1 MTLHAPDRRT
11 TELAGA
17 FVDLRTALGRVLV
30 GQDDAATGL
39 TLALLAEQ
47 HAYLEGPPGCGKS
60 ELAAALASLSGAR
73 THTLVFHRDI
83 RETDLLGD
91 VLLSRHRHRGH
102 ERLRRELIP
111 GPLLQAE
118 VALLEDLPRSP
129 GEALGPLLRI
139 LAERQALGQALPL
152 ESAVATGPLEQVEA
166 PIDPLEPGQ
175 LDRFAVQLRLAGL
188 LTGRLFDEAAVL
200 LERSSARRRER
211 EVAAPAATGEP
222 ALSRVVATH
231 TASSA
236 GAAQA
241 LSANGAAPLPAVMNT
256 PVRKAAQAAAAAL
269 QVEPRT
275 LDAYHRLLD
284 RLRQRSA
291 DESAS
296 GDRLMSDRS
305 FSSAA
310 LRLVR
315 AHAFLR
321 GAPAAAPRDLGAIRY
336 MVAHR
341 LPDEV
346 QEDFDH
352 ILEELLG
359 DPPNVTMA
367 ETGAQMP
374 GAQSQGDDSDGAAAA
389 SPASDSWID
398 DQADLPAPPTLFGK
412 PPPPAQVDPL
422 LRALVG
428 RIERGRIDPDTDPGG
443 QPRGYRPLRDL
454 DELIDA
460 DVIEALLFAEGRLPG
475 VPRTF
480 ERKRRSA
487 GGAVAVLRDISAS
500 MAGRLTVWSS
510 QVVLGILRVAARRRM
525 RVGYVEF
532 HHRALPHHVG
542 GRLLHRSYSR
552 LAEQAGQA
560 KAVGQTNYEAPLRT
574 ALGGPAGRLRPQPP
588 HRAAH
593 RRPADHRRHDSPPR
607 AATRAPPRR
616 RAPHRLPG
624 QRRLPA
630 GARRHL
636 ARDRRAA
643 LPRPP
648 AGRRRTA
655 AGGAV
660 IDAANP
666 SQAPLVDRAP
676 HPAVALPR
684 RKLPVRIESRVP

>member
-1 MTLHAPDRRT
+1 MTPPVPDRRT
-11 TELAGA
+11 ADLAA
-17 FVDLRTALGRVLV
+17 SFVELRTALGRVLV
-30 GQDDAATGL
+30 GQDAAATGL

-60 ELAAALASLSGAR
+60 ELAAALAALSGAR
-73 THTLVFHRDI
+73 IHTLAFHRDI

-91 VLLSRHRHRGH
+91 VLLSRRRHRGC

-111 GPLLQAE
+111 GALLQAE
-118 VALLEDLPRSP
+118 VALLEDLPRAP

-139 LAERQALGQALPL
+139 LAERHALGQPLPL

-175 LDRFAVQLRLAGL
+175 LDRFAVQLRLTGL
-188 LTGRLFDEAAVL
+188 LTGGLFDEAAVL
-200 LERSSARRRER
+200 LERGTARGPSRAVVSSAAVGALPRAGER
-211 EVAAPAATGEP
+211 PAARS
-222 ALSRVVATH
+222 ALMGTATRQ
-231 TASSA
+231 
-236 GAAQA
+236 AAQ
-241 LSANGAAPLPAVMNT
+241 
-256 PVRKAAQAAAAAL
+256 RAAAAL
-269 QVEPRT
+269 HVEPRT
-275 LDAYHRLLD
+275 IDAYHRLLQ
-284 RLRQRSA
+284 RLRQRTA
-291 DESAS
+291 DESTS

-336 MVAHR
+336 MVARR

-346 QEDFDH
+346 REDFDD

-359 DPPNVTMA
+359 DPPRVTMT
-367 ETGAQMP
+367 ETGAQAP
-374 GAQSQGDDSDGAAAA
+374 GAQSQGDDSESAAAS

-412 PPPPAQVDPL
+412 PPQPAEVSPL

-428 RIERGRIDPDTDPGG
+428 RIERGRVDPDTDPGG

-460 DVIEALLFAEGRLPG
+460 DPIEALLFTEGRLPG
-475 VPRTF
+475 APRTF

-574 ALGGPAGRLRPQPP
+574 ALEGLSGGSGRNRHVVLLTDGLPIIGDTTV
-588 HRAAH
+588 
-593 RRPADHRRHDSPPR
+593 RRE
-607 AATRAPPRR
+607 
-616 RAPHRLPG
+616 
-624 QRRLPA
+624 RRL
-630 GARRHL
+630 ARRL
-636 ARDRRAA
+636 GVA
-643 LPRPP
+643 LHTVFLGNGDCPPVLDDISLETAGLRFRGRP
-648 AGRRRTA
+648 T
-655 AGGAV
+655 AGGG
-660 IDAANP
+660 
-666 SQAPLVDRAP
+666 LR
-676 HPAVALPR
+676 LEER
-684 RKLPVRIESRVP
+684 

>member
-1 MTLHAPDRRT
+1 MTQPAPDRRT
-11 TELAGA
+11 ADLAGA
-17 FVDLRTALGRVLV
+17 FVDLRTALGRVLI

-60 ELAAALASLSGAR
+60 ELAAALAALSGAR

-83 RETDLLGD
+83 RESDLLGD

-139 LAERQALGQALPL
+139 LAERHALGQPLPL
-152 ESAVATGPLEQVEA
+152 EAALATGPLEQVEA

-175 LDRFAVQLRLAGL
+175 LDRFAVQLRLSGL
-188 LTGRLFDEAAVL
+188 LTGGLFDEAAVL
-200 LERSSARRRER
+200 LEREAARESSRSGVRPA
-211 EVAAPAATGEP
+211 AGPAHAPAAASAAPRSAVMST
-222 ALSRVVATH
+222 ATRN
-231 TASSA
+231 
-236 GAAQA
+236 AAQ
-241 LSANGAAPLPAVMNT
+241 
-256 PVRKAAQAAAAAL
+256 RAAAAL

-275 LDAYHRLLD
+275 IDAYHRLLD

-321 GAPAAAPRDLGAIRY
+321 GAPAAAPRDLHAIRY

-359 DPPNVTMA
+359 DPPNVTMT

-398 DQADLPAPPTLFGK
+398 DQADLPAPPTLLGK

-454 DELIDA
+454 DEVIDA
-460 DVIEALLFAEGRLPG
+460 DVIEALLFTEGRLPG
-475 VPRTF
+475 APRTF

-532 HHRALPHHVG
+532 HHRALPHEVG

-574 ALGGPAGRLRPQPP
+574 ALEGLRGGSGRNRHIVLLTDGLPIIGDTTV
-588 HRAAH
+588 
-593 RRPADHRRHDSPPR
+593 RRERQLA
-607 AATRAPPRR
+607 
-616 RAPHRLPG
+616 
-624 QRRLPA
+624 RRL
-630 GARRHL
+630 GV
-636 ARDRRAA
+636 A
-643 LPRPP
+643 LHTVFLGNGDCPPVLDDISLETSGLRFYGRP
-648 AGRRRTA
+648 T
-655 AGGAV
+655 AGGG
-660 IDAANP
+660 
-666 SQAPLVDRAP
+666 LR
-676 HPAVALPR
+676 LEER
-684 RKLPVRIESRVP
+684 

>member
-1 MTLHAPDRRT
+1 MTQPAPDRRT
-11 TELAGA
+11 TELAAA
-17 FVDLRTALGRVLV
+17 FVDLRTALGRVLI

-60 ELAAALASLSGAR
+60 ELAAALAALSGAR

-83 RETDLLGD
+83 RESDLLGD

-111 GPLLQAE
+111 GPLLHAE

-139 LAERQALGQALPL
+139 LAERHALGQPLPL
-152 ESAVATGPLEQVEA
+152 ESALATGPLEQVEA

-175 LDRFAVQLRLAGL
+175 LDRFAVQLRMTGL
-188 LTGRLFDEAAVL
+188 LTGELFDEAAVL
-200 LERSSARRRER
+200 LEREAAREPSQAASRPVAGSAH
-211 EVAAPAATGEP
+211 APAA
-222 ALSRVVATH
+222 
-231 TASSA
+231 AS
-236 GAAQA
+236 
-241 LSANGAAPLPAVMNT
+241 AAPRSAVMNT
-256 PVRKAAQAAAAAL
+256 TTRNAAQRAAASL
-269 QVEPRT
+269 RVEART
-275 LDAYHRLLD
+275 IDAYHRLLD

-321 GAPAAAPRDLGAIRY
+321 GAPAAAPRDLHAIRY

-359 DPPNVTMA
+359 DPPNVTMT

-454 DELIDA
+454 DEVIDA
-460 DVIEALLFAEGRLPG
+460 DVIEALLFTEGRLPG
-475 VPRTF
+475 APRTF

-532 HHRALPHHVG
+532 HHRALPHEVG

-574 ALGGPAGRLRPQPP
+574 ALEGLRGGSGRNRHIVLLTDGLPIIGDTTV
-588 HRAAH
+588 
-593 RRPADHRRHDSPPR
+593 RRERQLA
-607 AATRAPPRR
+607 
-616 RAPHRLPG
+616 
-624 QRRLPA
+624 RRL
-630 GARRHL
+630 GV
-636 ARDRRAA
+636 A
-643 LPRPP
+643 LHTVFLGNGDCPPVLDDISLETSGLRFYGRP
-648 AGRRRTA
+648 T
-655 AGGAV
+655 AGGG
-660 IDAANP
+660 
-666 SQAPLVDRAP
+666 LR
-676 HPAVALPR
+676 LEER
-684 RKLPVRIESRVP
+684 

>member
-1 MTLHAPDRRT
+1 MTLPAPDRRAA
-11 TELAGA
+11 ELTAA
-17 FVDLRTALGRVLV
+17 FAELRTVLGRVLV

-60 ELAAALASLSGAR
+60 ELAAALAALSGAR

-91 VLLSRHRHRGH
+91 VLLSRHRYRGH

-139 LAERQALGQALPL
+139 LAERHALGQVLPL

-175 LDRFAVQLRLAGL
+175 LDRFAVQLRVTGL
-188 LTGRLFDEAAVL
+188 LVGGLFDEAAVL
-200 LERSSARRRER
+200 LDRTSRRPRT
-211 EVAAPAATGEP
+211 V
-222 ALSRVVATH
+222 
-231 TASSA
+231 
-236 GAAQA
+236 
-241 LSANGAAPLPAVMNT
+241 PLPPSSMTTAT
-256 PVRKAAQAAAAAL
+256 RKAAQRAAAAL
-269 QVEPRT
+269 QIESRT
-275 LDAYHRLLD
+275 IDAYHRLLE

-291 DESAS
+291 DKAAS

-341 LPDEV
+341 LPEEV

-359 DPPNVTMA
+359 DPPKVAMA

-374 GAQSQGDDSDGAAAA
+374 GAQSQGDDDADSAAAA
-389 SPASDSWID
+389 TPASDSWID
-398 DQADLPAPPTLFGK
+398 DQADLPAPPTLFG
-412 PPPPAQVDPL
+412 PPPAPAQVDPL

-460 DVIEALLFAEGRLPG
+460 DAIEALLFTEGRLPG
-475 VPRTF
+475 APRTF

-552 LAEQAGQA
+552 LADQAGQA

-574 ALGGPAGRLRPQPP
+574 ALEGLRGGSGRNRHIVLLTDGLPIIGDTTVKRERQL
-588 HRAAH
+588 AH
-593 RRPADHRRHDSPPR
+593 RLGVALHTVFLGNGDCPPVLDDISAETAGLRFRGRP
-607 AATRAPPRR
+607 
-616 RAPHRLPG
+616 LPG
-624 QRRLPA
+624 GGLRLEE
-630 GARRHL
+630 R
-636 ARDRRAA
+636 
-643 LPRPP
+643 
-648 AGRRRTA
+648 
-655 AGGAV
+655 
-660 IDAANP
+660 
-666 SQAPLVDRAP
+666 
-676 HPAVALPR
+676 
-684 RKLPVRIESRVP
+684 

>member
-1 MTLHAPDRRT
+1 MTRPAPDRRIAD
-11 TELAGA
+11 LAGA
-17 FVDLRTALGRVLV
+17 FVELRTALGRVLV
-30 GQDDAATGL
+30 GQDESATGL

-60 ELAAALASLSGAR
+60 ELAAALAALSGAR

-118 VALLEDLPRSP
+118 IALLEDLPRSP

-139 LAERQALGQALPL
+139 LAERNALGQPLPL

-175 LDRFAVQLRLAGL
+175 LDRFAVQLRLTGL
-188 LTGRLFDEAAVL
+188 LTGGLFDEAAVL
-200 LERSSARRRER
+200 LEREAARESSRTAVQSTTGSVSAPEEATATPRAAVMSSA
-211 EVAAPAATGEP
+211 T
-222 ALSRVVATH
+222 
-231 TASSA
+231 
-236 GAAQA
+236 
-241 LSANGAAPLPAVMNT
+241 
-256 PVRKAAQAAAAAL
+256 RKAAQRAAAAL

-275 LDAYHRLLD
+275 IDAYHRLLD
-284 RLRQRSA
+284 RLRLRSA

-359 DPPNVTMA
+359 DPPNVTMT

-460 DVIEALLFAEGRLPG
+460 DLIEALLFAEGRLPG
-475 VPRTF
+475 APRTF
-480 ERKRRSA
+480 ERKRKSA

-532 HHRALPHHVG
+532 HHRALPHQVG

-574 ALGGPAGRLRPQPP
+574 ALEGLRGGSGRNRHIVLLTDGLPIIGDTTV
-588 HRAAH
+588 
-593 RRPADHRRHDSPPR
+593 RRERQLA
-607 AATRAPPRR
+607 
-616 RAPHRLPG
+616 
-624 QRRLPA
+624 RRL
-630 GARRHL
+630 G
-636 ARDRRAA
+636 
-643 LPRPP
+643 
-648 AGRRRTA
+648 
-655 AGGAV
+655 
-660 IDAANP
+660 
-666 SQAPLVDRAP
+666 
-676 HPAVALPR
+676 VALHTVFLGNGDCP
-684 RKLPVRIESRVP
+684 PVLDDISLETGGLRFYGRPLTGGGLRLEER

>member
-1 MTLHAPDRRT
+1 MTPSAPDRRAA
-11 TELAGA
+11 ELAGA

-30 GQDDAATGL
+30 GQDEAATGL

-47 HAYLEGPPGCGKS
+47 HAYIEGPPGCGKS
-60 ELAAALASLSGAR
+60 ELAAALAALSGAR

-139 LAERQALGQALPL
+139 LAERHALGQTLPL

-175 LDRFAVQLRLAGL
+175 LDRFAVQLRMTGL
-188 LTGRLFDEAAVL
+188 LTGELFDEAAVL
-200 LERSSARRRER
+200 LERAAARR
-211 EVAAPAATGEP
+211 PAAATLSP
-222 ALSRVVATH
+222 AM
-231 TASSA
+231 TA
-236 GAAQA
+236 
-241 LSANGAAPLPAVMNT
+241 PT
-256 PVRKAAQAAAAAL
+256 RKAAQRAAATL
-269 QVEPRT
+269 RIEPRT
-275 LDAYHRLLD
+275 IDAYHRLLD

-315 AHAFLR
+315 SHAFLR

-359 DPPNVTMA
+359 DPPNVTMT

-389 SPASDSWID
+389 APASDSWID
-398 DQADLPAPPTLFGK
+398 DQADVPAPPTLFGP

-475 VPRTF
+475 APRTF

-532 HHRALPHHVG
+532 HHRALPHQVG

-552 LAEQAGQA
+552 LADQAGQA

-574 ALGGPAGRLRPQPP
+574 ALEGLRGGSGRNRHVVLLTDGLPIIGDTTV
-588 HRAAH
+588 
-593 RRPADHRRHDSPPR
+593 RRERQLA
-607 AATRAPPRR
+607 
-616 RAPHRLPG
+616 
-624 QRRLPA
+624 RRL
-630 GARRHL
+630 G
-636 ARDRRAA
+636 
-643 LPRPP
+643 
-648 AGRRRTA
+648 
-655 AGGAV
+655 
-660 IDAANP
+660 
-666 SQAPLVDRAP
+666 
-676 HPAVALPR
+676 VALHTVFLGNGDCP
-684 RKLPVRIESRVP
+684 PVLDDISLETAGLRFRGSPAPGGGLRLEER

>member
-1 MTLHAPDRRT
+1 MTLPAPDRHT
-11 TELAGA
+11 TELSAA
-17 FVDLRTALGRVLV
+17 FVELRTALGRVLV

-39 TLALLAEQ
+39 TLALLAQQ

-60 ELAAALASLSGAR
+60 ELAAALATLSGAR

-91 VLLSRHRHRGH
+91 VLLSRRRHRGH

-139 LAERQALGQALPL
+139 LAERHALGQALPL

-175 LDRFAVQLRLAGL
+175 LDRFAVQLRLTGL
-188 LTGRLFDEAAVL
+188 LTGELFDEAAVL
-200 LERSSARRRER
+200 LAREAARVPPRSADPTAADSAG
-211 EVAAPAATGEP
+211 VPSAATAAPRSAAVIGT
-222 ALSRVVATH
+222 ATRN
-231 TASSA
+231 
-236 GAAQA
+236 AAQ
-241 LSANGAAPLPAVMNT
+241 
-256 PVRKAAQAAAAAL
+256 RAAAAL
-269 QVEPRT
+269 RIEPRT

-291 DESAS
+291 DQSAS

-367 ETGAQMP
+367 EAGAQMP
-374 GAQSQGDDSDGAAAA
+374 GAQNQGDDDSDPGAAV
-389 SPASDSWID
+389 SQASDSWID
-398 DQADLPAPPTLFGK
+398 DQADLPAPPALFGQ

-460 DVIEALLFAEGRLPG
+460 DVIEALLFTEGRLPG
-475 VPRTF
+475 APRTF

-532 HHRALPHHVG
+532 HHRALPHEVG

-574 ALGGPAGRLRPQPP
+574 ALEGLRGGSGRNRHVVLLTDGLPIIGDTSV
-588 HRAAH
+588 
-593 RRPADHRRHDSPPR
+593 RRERQLA
-607 AATRAPPRR
+607 
-616 RAPHRLPG
+616 
-624 QRRLPA
+624 RRL
-630 GARRHL
+630 G
-636 ARDRRAA
+636 
-643 LPRPP
+643 
-648 AGRRRTA
+648 
-655 AGGAV
+655 
-660 IDAANP
+660 
-666 SQAPLVDRAP
+666 
-676 HPAVALPR
+676 VALHTVFLGNGDCP
-684 RKLPVRIESRVP
+684 PVLDDISAETGGLRFCGRPLTGGGLRLEER

>member
-1 MTLHAPDRRT
+1 MTPSAPDRRAA
-11 TELAGA
+11 ELAGA

-30 GQDDAATGL
+30 GQDEAATGL

-60 ELAAALASLSGAR
+60 ELAAALAALSGAR

-139 LAERQALGQALPL
+139 LAERHALGQTLPL

-175 LDRFAVQLRLAGL
+175 LDRFAVQLRMTGL
-188 LTGRLFDEAAVL
+188 LTGELFDEAAVL
-200 LERSSARRRER
+200 LERAAARR
-211 EVAAPAATGEP
+211 PAAATLSP
-222 ALSRVVATH
+222 AM
-231 TASSA
+231 TA
-236 GAAQA
+236 
-241 LSANGAAPLPAVMNT
+241 PT
-256 PVRKAAQAAAAAL
+256 RKAAQRAAATL
-269 QVEPRT
+269 RIEPRT
-275 LDAYHRLLD
+275 IDAYHRLLD

-346 QEDFDH
+346 QEDFDN

-359 DPPNVTMA
+359 DPPNVTMT

-389 SPASDSWID
+389 APASDSWID
-398 DQADLPAPPTLFGK
+398 DQADVPAPPTLFGP

-475 VPRTF
+475 APRTF

-532 HHRALPHHVG
+532 HHRALPHQVG

-552 LAEQAGQA
+552 LADQAGQA

-574 ALGGPAGRLRPQPP
+574 ALEGLRGGSGRNRHVVLLTDGLPIIGDTTV
-588 HRAAH
+588 
-593 RRPADHRRHDSPPR
+593 RRERQLA
-607 AATRAPPRR
+607 
-616 RAPHRLPG
+616 
-624 QRRLPA
+624 RRL
-630 GARRHL
+630 G
-636 ARDRRAA
+636 
-643 LPRPP
+643 
-648 AGRRRTA
+648 
-655 AGGAV
+655 
-660 IDAANP
+660 
-666 SQAPLVDRAP
+666 
-676 HPAVALPR
+676 VALHTVFLGNGDCP
-684 RKLPVRIESRVP
+684 PVLDDISLETAGLRFRGSPVPGGGLRLEER

>member
-1 MTLHAPDRRT
+1 MAPSAPDRRN
-11 TELAGA
+11 TELAAA
-17 FVDLRTALGRVLV
+17 FVELRTALGRVLV

-39 TLALLAEQ
+39 TRALLAEQ

-60 ELAAALASLSGAR
+60 ELAAALAALSGAR

-139 LAERQALGQALPL
+139 LAERHALGQTLPL

-188 LTGRLFDEAAVL
+188 LTGGLFDEAAVL
-200 LERSSARRRER
+200 LEREAARQPARSAVPSRTFTTADAPPRRA
-211 EVAAPAATGEP
+211 VM
-222 ALSRVVATH
+222 S
-231 TASSA
+231 TAIRN
-236 GAAQA
+236 AAQR
-241 LSANGAAPLPAVMNT
+241 AAV
-256 PVRKAAQAAAAAL
+256 AL

-275 LDAYHRLLD
+275 LDAYHRLLE
-284 RLRQRSA
+284 RLRQRTA

-389 SPASDSWID
+389 TPASDSWID
-398 DQADLPAPPTLFGK
+398 DQADLPAPPSLFGQ

-460 DVIEALLFAEGRLPG
+460 DLIEALLFAEGRLPG
-475 VPRTF
+475 APRTF
-480 ERKRRSA
+480 ERKRKSA

-532 HHRALPHHVG
+532 HHRALPHQVG

-574 ALGGPAGRLRPQPP
+574 ALEGLRGGSGRNRHVVLLTDGLPIIGDTTV
-588 HRAAH
+588 
-593 RRPADHRRHDSPPR
+593 RRERQLA
-607 AATRAPPRR
+607 
-616 RAPHRLPG
+616 
-624 QRRLPA
+624 RRL
-630 GARRHL
+630 GV
-636 ARDRRAA
+636 A
-643 LPRPP
+643 LHTVFLGNGDCPPVLDDISLETGGLRFCGRPL
-648 AGRRRTA
+648 
-655 AGGAV
+655 AGGG
-660 IDAANP
+660 
-666 SQAPLVDRAP
+666 LR
-676 HPAVALPR
+676 LEER
-684 RKLPVRIESRVP
+684 

>member
-1 MTLHAPDRRT
+1 MAAPAPDRRIAD
-11 TELAGA
+11 LAAA
-17 FVDLRTALGRVLV
+17 FVELRTALGRVLV
-30 GQDDAATGL
+30 GQDEAATGL
-39 TLALLAEQ
+39 TLAVLAEQ

-60 ELAAALASLSGAR
+60 ELAAALAALSGAR

-111 GPLLQAE
+111 GPLLHAE
-118 VALLEDLPRSP
+118 IALLEDLPRSP

-139 LAERQALGQALPL
+139 LAERHALGQPLPL

-175 LDRFAVQLRLAGL
+175 LDRFAVQLRLTGL
-188 LTGRLFDEAAVL
+188 LTGGLFDEAAVL
-200 LERSSARRRER
+200 LEREAARAPSRA
-211 EVAAPAATGEP
+211 AAPRAAPRSAVMST
-222 ALSRVVATH
+222 ATRH
-231 TASSA
+231 
-236 GAAQA
+236 AAQ
-241 LSANGAAPLPAVMNT
+241 
-256 PVRKAAQAAAAAL
+256 RAAAAL
-269 QVEPRT
+269 QVESRT
-275 LDAYHRLLD
+275 IDAYHRLLD
-284 RLRQRSA
+284 RLRRRSA

-341 LPDEV
+341 LPEDV

-359 DPPNVTMA
+359 DPPNVTMT

-374 GAQSQGDDSDGAAAA
+374 GAQSQGDDSDGAAA
-389 SPASDSWID
+389 SSTASDSWID
-398 DQADLPAPPTLFGK
+398 DQADVPAPPTLFGK

-460 DVIEALLFAEGRLPG
+460 DLIEALLFAEGRLPG
-475 VPRTF
+475 APRTF
-480 ERKRRSA
+480 ERKRKSA

-532 HHRALPHHVG
+532 HHRALPHQVG

-574 ALGGPAGRLRPQPP
+574 ALEGLRGGSGRNRHVVLLTDGLPIIGDTTV
-588 HRAAH
+588 
-593 RRPADHRRHDSPPR
+593 RRERQLA
-607 AATRAPPRR
+607 
-616 RAPHRLPG
+616 
-624 QRRLPA
+624 RRL
-630 GARRHL
+630 GV
-636 ARDRRAA
+636 A
-643 LPRPP
+643 LHTVFLGNGDCPPVLDDISLETGGLRFYGRPL
-648 AGRRRTA
+648 
-655 AGGAV
+655 AGGG
-660 IDAANP
+660 
-666 SQAPLVDRAP
+666 LR
-676 HPAVALPR
+676 LEER
-684 RKLPVRIESRVP
+684 

>member
-1 MTLHAPDRRT
+1 MNAPLPFPRIPLLDLDLLRTVVAIAETGSFSTAAEVLHRTPSAISMKVKKIEEILGRRVFCRDSREVSLTPDGAFLLEHARRMLALNRAAVAHFVEPDVRGVVRLGASEAERFLPDLLT
-11 TELAGA
+11 RFSASHPAVTVNVSIENSLEMRRKCLAGEL
-17 FVDLRTALGRVLV
+17 DLAIITTGPGDPEGERLYTEPLV
-30 GQDDAATGL
+30 WAACAGGIAASRDPLPISVWEQDCAWRRAAV
-39 TLALLAEQ
+39 
-47 HAYLEGPPGCGKS
+47 
-60 ELAAALASLSGAR
+60 AALEAQG
-73 THTLVFHRDI
+73 RDW
-83 RETDLLGD
+83 
-91 VLLSRHRHRGH
+91 
-102 ERLRRELIP
+102 RL
-111 GPLLQAE
+111 A
-118 VALLEDLPRSP
+118 
-129 GEALGPLLRI
+129 
-139 LAERQALGQALPL
+139 L
-152 ESAVATGPLEQVEA
+152 ESA
-166 PIDPLEPGQ
+166 
-175 LDRFAVQLRLAGL
+175 
-188 LTGRLFDEAAVL
+188 
-200 LERSSARRRER
+200 SN
-211 EVAAPAATGEP
+211 
-222 ALSRVVATH
+222 
-231 TASSA
+231 
-236 GAAQA
+236 AAQ
-241 LSANGAAPLPAVMNT
+241 
-256 PVRKAAQAAAAAL
+256 RAAAAL
-269 QVEPRT
+269 QVESRT
-275 LDAYHRLLD
+275 IDAYHRLLD
-284 RLRQRSA
+284 RLRHRSA

-359 DPPNVTMA
+359 DPPNVTMT

-398 DQADLPAPPTLFGK
+398 DQADVPAPPTLFGK

-460 DVIEALLFAEGRLPG
+460 DLIEALLFAEGRLPG
-475 VPRTF
+475 APRTF
-480 ERKRRSA
+480 ERKRKSA

-532 HHRALPHHVG
+532 HHRALPHQVG

-574 ALGGPAGRLRPQPP
+574 ALEGLRGGSGRNRHVVLLTDGLPIIGDTTV
-588 HRAAH
+588 
-593 RRPADHRRHDSPPR
+593 RRERQLA
-607 AATRAPPRR
+607 
-616 RAPHRLPG
+616 
-624 QRRLPA
+624 RRL
-630 GARRHL
+630 GV
-636 ARDRRAA
+636 A
-643 LPRPP
+643 LHTVFLGNGDCPPVLDDISLETGGLRFYGRPL
-648 AGRRRTA
+648 
-655 AGGAV
+655 AGGG
-660 IDAANP
+660 
-666 SQAPLVDRAP
+666 LR
-676 HPAVALPR
+676 LEER
-684 RKLPVRIESRVP
+684 

>member
-1 MTLHAPDRRT
+1 MTLPAPDRRT
-11 TELAGA
+11 AELSAA
-17 FVDLRTALGRVLV
+17 FVELRTALGRVLV

-39 TLALLAEQ
+39 TLALLSEQ

-60 ELAAALASLSGAR
+60 ELAAALAAMSGAR

-91 VLLSRHRHRGH
+91 VLLSRHRHGGH

-139 LAERQALGQALPL
+139 LAERRALGQVLPL

-166 PIDPLEPGQ
+166 PTDPLEPGQ
-175 LDRFAVQLRLAGL
+175 LDRFAVQLRVTGL
-188 LTGRLFDEAAVL
+188 LVGGLFDEAAVL
-200 LERSSARRRER
+200 LQRASRRPRQVAR
-211 EVAAPAATGEP
+211 PSP
-222 ALSRVVATH
+222 
-231 TASSA
+231 
-236 GAAQA
+236 
-241 LSANGAAPLPAVMNT
+241 VMNT
-256 PVRKAAQAAAAAL
+256 ATRKAAQRAAATL
-269 QVEPRT
+269 QIEPRT
-275 LDAYHRLLD
+275 LSAYHRLLD

-374 GAQSQGDDSDGAAAA
+374 GAQSQGDDDADAAAAA

-412 PPPPAQVDPL
+412 PPPPAQVDLL

-460 DVIEALLFAEGRLPG
+460 DPIEALLFTEGRLPG
-475 VPRTF
+475 TPRTF

-532 HHRALPHHVG
+532 HHRALPHRVG

-574 ALGGPAGRLRPQPP
+574 ALEGLRGGSGRNRHIVLLTDGLPIIGDTTVRRERQLARRLGVALHTVFLGNGDCPPVLDDISLETGGLRFCG
-588 HRAAH
+588 
-593 RRPADHRRHDSPPR
+593 RP
-607 AATRAPPRR
+607 
-616 RAPHRLPG
+616 LPG
-624 QRRLPA
+624 GGLRLEE
-630 GARRHL
+630 R
-636 ARDRRAA
+636 
-643 LPRPP
+643 
-648 AGRRRTA
+648 
-655 AGGAV
+655 
-660 IDAANP
+660 
-666 SQAPLVDRAP
+666 
-676 HPAVALPR
+676 
-684 RKLPVRIESRVP
+684 

>member
-1 MTLHAPDRRT
+1 MTPSAPDRRAA
-11 TELAGA
+11 ELAGA

-30 GQDDAATGL
+30 GQDEAATGL

-60 ELAAALASLSGAR
+60 ELAAALAALSGAR

-139 LAERQALGQALPL
+139 LAERHALGQTLPL

-175 LDRFAVQLRLAGL
+175 LDRFAVQLRMTGL
-188 LTGRLFDEAAVL
+188 LTGELFDEAAVL
-200 LERSSARRRER
+200 LERAAARR
-211 EVAAPAATGEP
+211 PAAATLSP
-222 ALSRVVATH
+222 AM
-231 TASSA
+231 TA
-236 GAAQA
+236 
-241 LSANGAAPLPAVMNT
+241 PT
-256 PVRKAAQAAAAAL
+256 RKAAQRAAAAL
-269 QVEPRT
+269 RIEPRT
-275 LDAYHRLLD
+275 IDAYHRLLD

-315 AHAFLR
+315 SHAFLR

-359 DPPNVTMA
+359 DPPNVTMT

-389 SPASDSWID
+389 APASDSWID
-398 DQADLPAPPTLFGK
+398 DQADVPAPPTLFGK

-422 LRALVG
+422 LRALIG

-475 VPRTF
+475 APRTF

-532 HHRALPHHVG
+532 HHRALPHQVG

-552 LAEQAGQA
+552 LADQAGQA

-574 ALGGPAGRLRPQPP
+574 ALEGLRGGSGRNRHVVLLTDGLPIIGDTTV
-588 HRAAH
+588 
-593 RRPADHRRHDSPPR
+593 RRERQLA
-607 AATRAPPRR
+607 
-616 RAPHRLPG
+616 
-624 QRRLPA
+624 RRL
-630 GARRHL
+630 G
-636 ARDRRAA
+636 
-643 LPRPP
+643 
-648 AGRRRTA
+648 
-655 AGGAV
+655 
-660 IDAANP
+660 
-666 SQAPLVDRAP
+666 
-676 HPAVALPR
+676 VALHTVFLGNGDCP
-684 RKLPVRIESRVP
+684 PVLDDISLETAGLRFRGSPVPGGGLRLEER

>member
-1 MTLHAPDRRT
+1 MTQPAPDRRT
-11 TELAGA
+11 TELATV
-17 FVDLRTALGRVLV
+17 FVDLRTALARVLI

-60 ELAAALASLSGAR
+60 ELAAALAALSGAR

-83 RETDLLGD
+83 RESDLLGD

-139 LAERQALGQALPL
+139 LAERHALGQPLPL

-175 LDRFAVQLRLAGL
+175 LDRFAVQLRLTGL
-188 LTGRLFDEAAVL
+188 LTGGLFDEAAVL
-200 LERSSARRRER
+200 LEREAARESSRVGVRA
-211 EVAAPAATGEP
+211 AAGSGHAPAA
-222 ALSRVVATH
+222 
-231 TASSA
+231 
-236 GAAQA
+236 
-241 LSANGAAPLPAVMNT
+241 ANAAPRAAVMNT
-256 PVRKAAQAAAAAL
+256 TTRNAAQRAAAAL
-269 QVEPRT
+269 RVEPRT
-275 LDAYHRLLD
+275 IDAYHRLLD

-341 LPDEV
+341 LPEEV

-359 DPPNVTMA
+359 DPPNVTMT

-454 DELIDA
+454 DEVIDA
-460 DVIEALLFAEGRLPG
+460 DVIEALLFTEGRLPG
-475 VPRTF
+475 APRTF

-532 HHRALPHHVG
+532 HHRALPHQVG

-574 ALGGPAGRLRPQPP
+574 ALEGLRGGSGRN
-588 HRAAH
+588 
-593 RRPADHRRHDSPPR
+593 RHIVLLTDG
-607 AATRAPPRR
+607 
-616 RAPHRLPG
+616 LPIIG
-624 QRRLPA
+624 
-630 GARRHL
+630 
-636 ARDRRAA
+636 
-643 LPRPP
+643 
-648 AGRRRTA
+648 
-655 AGGAV
+655 
-660 IDAANP
+660 
-666 SQAPLVDRAP
+666 
-676 HPAVALPR
+676 
-684 RKLPVRIESRVP
+684 

>member
-1 MTLHAPDRRT
+1 MAPSAPDRRN
-11 TELAGA
+11 TELAAA
-17 FVDLRTALGRVLV
+17 FVELRTALGRVLV

-60 ELAAALASLSGAR
+60 ALAAALAALSGAR

-118 VALLEDLPRSP
+118 VALFEDLPRSP

-139 LAERQALGQALPL
+139 LAERHALGQALPL

-175 LDRFAVQLRLAGL
+175 LDRFAVQLRFAGL
-188 LTGRLFDEAAVL
+188 LTGGLFDEAAVL
-200 LERSSARRRER
+200 LERQARRPVR
-211 EVAAPAATGEP
+211 G
-222 ALSRVVATH
+222 ALPSGTFT
-231 TASSA
+231 TAVPPPKPPVMSTSIRN
-236 GAAQA
+236 AAQ
-241 LSANGAAPLPAVMNT
+241 
-256 PVRKAAQAAAAAL
+256 RAAAAL

-284 RLRQRSA
+284 RLRQRTA

-374 GAQSQGDDSDGAAAA
+374 GAQSQGDDDSDGAAAS

-398 DQADLPAPPTLFGK
+398 DQADLPAPPSLFGQ

-460 DVIEALLFAEGRLPG
+460 DLIEALLFAEGRLPG
-475 VPRTF
+475 APRTF
-480 ERKRRSA
+480 ERKRKSA

-532 HHRALPHHVG
+532 HHRALPHQVG

-574 ALGGPAGRLRPQPP
+574 ALEGLRGGSGRNRHIVLLTDGLPIIGDTTV
-588 HRAAH
+588 
-593 RRPADHRRHDSPPR
+593 RRERQLA
-607 AATRAPPRR
+607 
-616 RAPHRLPG
+616 
-624 QRRLPA
+624 RRL
-630 GARRHL
+630 GV
-636 ARDRRAA
+636 A
-643 LPRPP
+643 LHTVFLGNGDCPPVLDDISLETGGLRFCGRPL
-648 AGRRRTA
+648 
-655 AGGAV
+655 AGGG
-660 IDAANP
+660 
-666 SQAPLVDRAP
+666 LR
-676 HPAVALPR
+676 LEER
-684 RKLPVRIESRVP
+684 

>member
-1 MTLHAPDRRT
+1 MTRSAPARRHADLVAAFIGLR
-11 TELAGA
+11 TELG
-17 FVDLRTALGRVLV
+17 RTLV
-30 GQDDAATGL
+30 GQDEAATGL

-60 ELAAALASLSGAR
+60 ELAAALADLSGAR

-91 VLLSRHRHRGH
+91 VLLSRRRHRGH
-102 ERLRRELIP
+102 ELLRRELIP

-129 GEALGPLLRI
+129 GEALGPLLRV
-139 LAERQALGQALPL
+139 LAERRALSRNLPL
-152 ESAVATGPLEQVEA
+152 EAAVATGPLEQVET

-175 LDRFAVQLRLAGL
+175 LDRFAVQLRMTGL
-188 LTGRLFDEAAVL
+188 LTGGLFDEAAHL
-200 LERSSARRRER
+200 IRRSAQRPRQ
-211 EVAAPAATGEP
+211 EP
-222 ALSRVVATH
+222 AREPAMTTATRH
-231 TASSA
+231 
-236 GAAQA
+236 AAQ
-241 LSANGAAPLPAVMNT
+241 
-256 PVRKAAQAAAAAL
+256 RAAASL
-269 QVEPRT
+269 SVEPRT
-275 LDAYHRLLD
+275 LDAYHRLLE
-284 RLRQRSA
+284 RLRQRGA
-291 DESAS
+291 DDSAS

-315 AHAFLR
+315 AHGFLR

-341 LPDEV
+341 LPEEV

-359 DPPNVTMA
+359 DPPNVSMSEA
-367 ETGAQMP
+367 GAQMP
-374 GAQSQGDDSDGAAAA
+374 GGQFEGDDDADGAAAA

-398 DQADLPAPPTLFGK
+398 DQADVPAPPTLFG
-412 PPPPAQVDPL
+412 PPPLPAQVDPL

-454 DELIDA
+454 DELMDA
-460 DVIEALLFAEGRLPG
+460 DLIEALLFAEGRLPG
-475 VPRTF
+475 APRAF

-500 MAGRLTVWSS
+500 MAGRLTAWSS

-552 LAEQAGQA
+552 LADQAGQA

-574 ALGGPAGRLRPQPP
+574 ALDGLRGGSGRNRHIVLLTDGLPIIGDTTV
-588 HRAAH
+588 
-593 RRPADHRRHDSPPR
+593 RRERQLA
-607 AATRAPPRR
+607 
-616 RAPHRLPG
+616 
-624 QRRLPA
+624 RRL
-630 GARRHL
+630 GV
-636 ARDRRAA
+636 A
-643 LPRPP
+643 LHTVFLGNGDCPPVLDDISVETSGLRFCGRP
-648 AGRRRTA
+648 T
-655 AGGAV
+655 AGGG
-660 IDAANP
+660 
-666 SQAPLVDRAP
+666 LR
-676 HPAVALPR
+676 LEER
-684 RKLPVRIESRVP
+684 

>member
-1 MTLHAPDRRT
+1 MTPAAPDRRN
-11 TELAGA
+11 TELAAA
-17 FVDLRTALGRVLV
+17 FVELRTALGRVLV

-60 ELAAALASLSGAR
+60 ELAAALATLSGAR

-111 GPLLQAE
+111 GPLLQAQ

-139 LAERQALGQALPL
+139 LAERHALGQTLPL

-188 LTGRLFDEAAVL
+188 LTGGLFDEAAVL
-200 LERSSARRRER
+200 LERQAARRPARGALPSGTFTTA
-211 EVAAPAATGEP
+211 VAPAK
-222 ALSRVVATH
+222 
-231 TASSA
+231 
-236 GAAQA
+236 
-241 LSANGAAPLPAVMNT
+241 PAVMSTSIRN
-256 PVRKAAQAAAAAL
+256 AAQRAAAAL

-284 RLRQRSA
+284 RLRQRTA

-341 LPDEV
+341 LPEEV

-359 DPPNVTMA
+359 DPPNVTMT

-374 GAQSQGDDSDGAAAA
+374 GAQSQGDDSDGAAAS

-398 DQADLPAPPTLFGK
+398 DQADLPAPPSLFGQ

-460 DVIEALLFAEGRLPG
+460 DLIEALLFAEGRLPG
-475 VPRTF
+475 APRTF
-480 ERKRRSA
+480 ERKRKSA

-532 HHRALPHHVG
+532 HHRALPHQVG

-574 ALGGPAGRLRPQPP
+574 ALEGLRGGSGRNRHIVLLTDGLPIIGDTSV
-588 HRAAH
+588 
-593 RRPADHRRHDSPPR
+593 RRERQLA
-607 AATRAPPRR
+607 
-616 RAPHRLPG
+616 
-624 QRRLPA
+624 RRL
-630 GARRHL
+630 G
-636 ARDRRAA
+636 
-643 LPRPP
+643 
-648 AGRRRTA
+648 
-655 AGGAV
+655 
-660 IDAANP
+660 
-666 SQAPLVDRAP
+666 
-676 HPAVALPR
+676 VALHTVFLGNGDCP
-684 RKLPVRIESRVP
+684 PVLDDISLETGGLRFCGRPLASGGLRLEER

>member
-1 MTLHAPDRRT
+1 MTPTSPDRRAA
-11 TELAGA
+11 ELSAA
-17 FVDLRTALGRVLV
+17 FIRLRTALGRVLV
-30 GQDDAATGL
+30 GQDEAATGL

-60 ELAAALASLSGAR
+60 ELAAALAALSGAR

-91 VLLSRHRHRGH
+91 VLLSRHRGRRGV

-139 LAERQALGQALPL
+139 LAERNALGQALPL

-166 PIDPLEPGQ
+166 PVDPLEPGQ
-175 LDRFAVQLRLAGL
+175 LDRFAVQLRMTGL
-188 LTGRLFDEAAVL
+188 LTGELFDEAAVL
-200 LERSSARRRER
+200 LERASARRPDPAVHPPDAGRMSAPPATGR
-211 EVAAPAATGEP
+211 APASP
-222 ALSRVVATH
+222 V
-231 TASSA
+231 TARSPTVPERNA
-236 GAAQA
+236 PHEAAI
-241 LSANGAAPLPAVMNT
+241 ST
-256 PVRKAAQAAAAAL
+256 SIRKAAQRAAAGL
-269 QVEPRT
+269 QIEPRT

-374 GAQSQGDDSDGAAAA
+374 GAQNQGDDDSDGAAAA
-389 SPASDSWID
+389 APASDSWID

-412 PPPPAQVDPL
+412 PPPPAQVDSL

-475 VPRTF
+475 APRTF

-532 HHRALPHHVG
+532 HHRALPHQVG

-552 LAEQAGQA
+552 LADQAGQA

-574 ALGGPAGRLRPQPP
+574 ALEGLRGGSGRNRHVVLLTDGLPIIGDTSV
-588 HRAAH
+588 
-593 RRPADHRRHDSPPR
+593 RRERQLA
-607 AATRAPPRR
+607 
-616 RAPHRLPG
+616 
-624 QRRLPA
+624 RRLGVALHTVFLGNGDCPPVLDDISLETA
-630 GARRHL
+630 GLRFRG
-636 ARDRRAA
+636 
-643 LPRPP
+643 RPI
-648 AGRRRTA
+648 
-655 AGGAV
+655 AGGG
-660 IDAANP
+660 
-666 SQAPLVDRAP
+666 LR
-676 HPAVALPR
+676 LEER
-684 RKLPVRIESRVP
+684 

>member
-1 MTLHAPDRRT
+1 MTLLAPDRRT
-11 TELAGA
+11 AELSAA
-17 FVDLRTALGRVLV
+17 FVELRTALGRVLV

-60 ELAAALASLSGAR
+60 ELAAALAALSGAH

-139 LAERQALGQALPL
+139 LAERHALGQALPL

-175 LDRFAVQLRLAGL
+175 LDRFAVQLRLTGL
-188 LTGRLFDEAAVL
+188 LTGELFDEAAVL
-200 LERSSARRRER
+200 LARTSARRP
-211 EVAAPAATGEP
+211 APATDRSGKGATREFPEG
-222 ALSRVVATH
+222 H
-231 TASSA
+231 
-236 GAAQA
+236 
-241 LSANGAAPLPAVMNT
+241 APLNATVMST
-256 PVRKAAQAAAAAL
+256 PIRKAAQRTAAAL
-269 QVEPRT
+269 RIEPRT

-291 DESAS
+291 DQSAS

-367 ETGAQMP
+367 EAGAQMP
-374 GAQSQGDDSDGAAAA
+374 GAQNQGDDDSDPGAAV
-389 SPASDSWID
+389 SQASDSWID
-398 DQADLPAPPTLFGK
+398 DQADLPAPPVLFGQ

-460 DVIEALLFAEGRLPG
+460 DVIEALLFTEGRLPG
-475 VPRTF
+475 APRTF

-574 ALGGPAGRLRPQPP
+574 ALEGLRGGSGRNRHVVLLTDGLPIIGDTSV
-588 HRAAH
+588 
-593 RRPADHRRHDSPPR
+593 RRERQLA
-607 AATRAPPRR
+607 
-616 RAPHRLPG
+616 
-624 QRRLPA
+624 RRL
-630 GARRHL
+630 G
-636 ARDRRAA
+636 
-643 LPRPP
+643 
-648 AGRRRTA
+648 
-655 AGGAV
+655 
-660 IDAANP
+660 
-666 SQAPLVDRAP
+666 
-676 HPAVALPR
+676 VALHTVFLGNGDCP
-684 RKLPVRIESRVP
+684 PVLDDISAETGGLRFCGRPLTGGGLRLEER

>member
-1 MTLHAPDRRT
+1 MTQPAPDRRT
-11 TELAGA
+11 TELATV
-17 FVDLRTALGRVLV
+17 FVDLRTALGRVLI

-60 ELAAALASLSGAR
+60 ELAAALAALSGAR

-83 RETDLLGD
+83 RESDLLGD

-139 LAERQALGQALPL
+139 LAERHALGQPLPL

-175 LDRFAVQLRLAGL
+175 LDRFAVQLRLTGL
-188 LTGRLFDEAAVL
+188 LSGGLFDEAAVL
-200 LERSSARRRER
+200 LEREAARESSRAGVR
-211 EVAAPAATGEP
+211 AAAGSGHAPAA
-222 ALSRVVATH
+222 
-231 TASSA
+231 
-236 GAAQA
+236 
-241 LSANGAAPLPAVMNT
+241 ANAAPRAAVMNT
-256 PVRKAAQAAAAAL
+256 TTRNAAQRAAAAL
-269 QVEPRT
+269 RVEPRT
-275 LDAYHRLLD
+275 IDAYHRLLD

-341 LPDEV
+341 LPEEV

-359 DPPNVTMA
+359 DPPNVTMT

-454 DELIDA
+454 DEVIDA
-460 DVIEALLFAEGRLPG
+460 DVIEALLFTEGRLPG
-475 VPRTF
+475 APRTF

-532 HHRALPHHVG
+532 HHRALPHQVG

-574 ALGGPAGRLRPQPP
+574 ALEGLRGGSGRNRHIVLLTDGLPIIGDTSV
-588 HRAAH
+588 
-593 RRPADHRRHDSPPR
+593 RRERQLA
-607 AATRAPPRR
+607 
-616 RAPHRLPG
+616 
-624 QRRLPA
+624 RRL
-630 GARRHL
+630 GV
-636 ARDRRAA
+636 A
-643 LPRPP
+643 LHTVFLGNGDCPPVLDDISLETGGLRFCGRPL
-648 AGRRRTA
+648 
-655 AGGAV
+655 AGGG
-660 IDAANP
+660 
-666 SQAPLVDRAP
+666 LR
-676 HPAVALPR
+676 LEER
-684 RKLPVRIESRVP
+684 

>member
-1 MTLHAPDRRT
+1 MNT
-11 TELAGA
+11 TT
-17 FVDLRTALGRVLV
+17 RN
-30 GQDDAATGL
+30 AA
-39 TLALLAEQ
+39 Q
-47 HAYLEGPPGCGKS
+47 R
-60 ELAAALASLSGAR
+60 AAASLRVEAR
-73 THTLVFHRDI
+73 TI
-83 RETDLLGD
+83 
-91 VLLSRHRHRGH
+91 
-102 ERLRRELIP
+102 
-111 GPLLQAE
+111 
-118 VALLEDLPRSP
+118 
-129 GEALGPLLRI
+129 
-139 LAERQALGQALPL
+139 
-152 ESAVATGPLEQVEA
+152 
-166 PIDPLEPGQ
+166 
-175 LDRFAVQLRLAGL
+175 
-188 LTGRLFDEAAVL
+188 
-200 LERSSARRRER
+200 
-211 EVAAPAATGEP
+211 
-222 ALSRVVATH
+222 
-231 TASSA
+231 
-236 GAAQA
+236 
-241 LSANGAAPLPAVMNT
+241 
-256 PVRKAAQAAAAAL
+256 
-269 QVEPRT
+269 
-275 LDAYHRLLD
+275 DAYHRLLD

-321 GAPAAAPRDLGAIRY
+321 GAPAAAPRDLHAIRY

-359 DPPNVTMA
+359 DPPNVTMT

-454 DELIDA
+454 DEVIDA
-460 DVIEALLFAEGRLPG
+460 DVIEALLFTEGRLPG
-475 VPRTF
+475 APRTF

-532 HHRALPHHVG
+532 HHRALPHEVG

-574 ALGGPAGRLRPQPP
+574 ALEGLRGGSGRNRHIVLLTDGLPIIGDTTV
-588 HRAAH
+588 
-593 RRPADHRRHDSPPR
+593 RRERQLA
-607 AATRAPPRR
+607 
-616 RAPHRLPG
+616 
-624 QRRLPA
+624 RRL
-630 GARRHL
+630 GV
-636 ARDRRAA
+636 A
-643 LPRPP
+643 LHTVFLGNGDCPPVLDDISLETSGLRFYGRP
-648 AGRRRTA
+648 T
-655 AGGAV
+655 AGGG
-660 IDAANP
+660 
-666 SQAPLVDRAP
+666 LR
-676 HPAVALPR
+676 LEER
-684 RKLPVRIESRVP
+684 

>member
-1 MTLHAPDRRT
+1 M
-11 TELAGA
+11 
-17 FVDLRTALGRVLV
+17 
-30 GQDDAATGL
+30 
-39 TLALLAEQ
+39 
-47 HAYLEGPPGCGKS
+47 
-60 ELAAALASLSGAR
+60 
-73 THTLVFHRDI
+73 FHRDI

-139 LAERQALGQALPL
+139 LAERHTLGQTLPL

-175 LDRFAVQLRLAGL
+175 LDRFAVQLRMTGL
-188 LTGRLFDEAAVL
+188 LTGELFDEAAVL
-200 LERSSARRRER
+200 LERTAVRR
-211 EVAAPAATGEP
+211 P
-222 ALSRVVATH
+222 
-231 TASSA
+231 A
-236 GAAQA
+236 GAT
-241 LSANGAAPLPAVMNT
+241 LSPAMTAPT
-256 PVRKAAQAAAAAL
+256 RKAAQRAAAAL
-269 QVEPRT
+269 RIEPRT
-275 LDAYHRLLD
+275 IDAYHRLLD

-359 DPPNVTMA
+359 DPPNVTMT

-389 SPASDSWID
+389 APASDSWID
-398 DQADLPAPPTLFGK
+398 DQADVPAPPTLFGP

-475 VPRTF
+475 APRTF

-532 HHRALPHHVG
+532 HHRALPHQVG

-552 LAEQAGQA
+552 LADQAGQA

-574 ALGGPAGRLRPQPP
+574 ALEGLRGGSGRNRHVVLLTDGLPIIGDTTV
-588 HRAAH
+588 
-593 RRPADHRRHDSPPR
+593 RRERQLA
-607 AATRAPPRR
+607 
-616 RAPHRLPG
+616 
-624 QRRLPA
+624 RRL
-630 GARRHL
+630 G
-636 ARDRRAA
+636 
-643 LPRPP
+643 
-648 AGRRRTA
+648 
-655 AGGAV
+655 
-660 IDAANP
+660 
-666 SQAPLVDRAP
+666 
-676 HPAVALPR
+676 VALHTVFLGNGDCP
-684 RKLPVRIESRVP
+684 PVLDDISLETAGLRFRGSPVPGGGLRLEER

>member
-1 MTLHAPDRRT
+1 MTRPAPDRRIAD
-11 TELAGA
+11 LAGT
-17 FVDLRTALGRVLV
+17 FVELRTALGRVLV
-30 GQDDAATGL
+30 GQDESATGL

-60 ELAAALASLSGAR
+60 ELAAALAALSGAR
-73 THTLVFHRDI
+73 PHTLVFHRDI

-118 VALLEDLPRSP
+118 IALLEDLPRSP

-139 LAERQALGQALPL
+139 LAERNALGQPLPL

-175 LDRFAVQLRLAGL
+175 LDRFAVQLRLTGL
-188 LTGRLFDEAAVL
+188 LTGGLFDEAAVL
-200 LERSSARRRER
+200 LERGAARESSRTAVRSTATPRAAVMSSA
-211 EVAAPAATGEP
+211 T
-222 ALSRVVATH
+222 
-231 TASSA
+231 
-236 GAAQA
+236 
-241 LSANGAAPLPAVMNT
+241 
-256 PVRKAAQAAAAAL
+256 RKAAQRAAAAL
-269 QVEPRT
+269 KVEPRT
-275 LDAYHRLLD
+275 IDAYHRLLD
-284 RLRQRSA
+284 RLRLRSA

-359 DPPNVTMA
+359 DPPNVTMT

-460 DVIEALLFAEGRLPG
+460 DLIEALLFAEGRLPG
-475 VPRTF
+475 APRTF
-480 ERKRRSA
+480 ERKRKSA

-532 HHRALPHHVG
+532 HHRALPHQVG

-574 ALGGPAGRLRPQPP
+574 ALEGLRGGSGRNRHIVLLTDGLPIIGDTTV
-588 HRAAH
+588 
-593 RRPADHRRHDSPPR
+593 RRERQLA
-607 AATRAPPRR
+607 
-616 RAPHRLPG
+616 
-624 QRRLPA
+624 RRL
-630 GARRHL
+630 G
-636 ARDRRAA
+636 
-643 LPRPP
+643 
-648 AGRRRTA
+648 
-655 AGGAV
+655 
-660 IDAANP
+660 
-666 SQAPLVDRAP
+666 
-676 HPAVALPR
+676 VALHTVFLGNGDCP
-684 RKLPVRIESRVP
+684 PVLDDISLETGGLRFYGRPLTGGGLRLEER

>member
-1 MTLHAPDRRT
+1 MTQPAPDRRT
-11 TELAGA
+11 TELAAA
-17 FVDLRTALGRVLV
+17 FVDLRTALGRVLI

-60 ELAAALASLSGAR
+60 ELAAALATLSGAR

-83 RETDLLGD
+83 RESDLLGD

-139 LAERQALGQALPL
+139 LAERHALGQPLPL

-175 LDRFAVQLRLAGL
+175 LDRFAVQLRLSGL
-188 LTGRLFDEAAVL
+188 LTGGLFDEAAVL
-200 LERSSARRRER
+200 LEREAARESSRSGGRPA
-211 EVAAPAATGEP
+211 AGPAHAPAA
-222 ALSRVVATH
+222 
-231 TASSA
+231 AS
-236 GAAQA
+236 
-241 LSANGAAPLPAVMNT
+241 AAPRSAVMNST
-256 PVRKAAQAAAAAL
+256 TRNAAQRAAASL
-269 QVEPRT
+269 RVEART
-275 LDAYHRLLD
+275 IDAYHRLLD

-291 DESAS
+291 DEAAS

-321 GAPAAAPRDLGAIRY
+321 GAPAAAPRDLHAIRY

-359 DPPNVTMA
+359 DPPNVTMT

-454 DELIDA
+454 DEVIDA
-460 DVIEALLFAEGRLPG
+460 DVIEALLFTEGRLPG
-475 VPRTF
+475 APRTF

-532 HHRALPHHVG
+532 HHRALPHEVG

-574 ALGGPAGRLRPQPP
+574 ALDGLRGGSGRNRHIVLLTDGLPIIGDTTV
-588 HRAAH
+588 
-593 RRPADHRRHDSPPR
+593 RRERQLA
-607 AATRAPPRR
+607 
-616 RAPHRLPG
+616 
-624 QRRLPA
+624 RRLGVALHTVFLGNGDCPPVLDDISLETA
-630 GARRHL
+630 GLRFYG
-636 ARDRRAA
+636 
-643 LPRPP
+643 RP
-648 AGRRRTA
+648 T
-655 AGGAV
+655 AGGG
-660 IDAANP
+660 
-666 SQAPLVDRAP
+666 LR
-676 HPAVALPR
+676 LEER
-684 RKLPVRIESRVP
+684 

>member
-1 MTLHAPDRRT
+1 MTQPAPDRRT
-11 TELAGA
+11 TELAAA
-17 FVDLRTALGRVLV
+17 FVDLRTALGRVLI

-60 ELAAALASLSGAR
+60 ELAAALAALSGAR

-83 RETDLLGD
+83 RESDLLGD

-139 LAERQALGQALPL
+139 LAERHALGQPLPL

-175 LDRFAVQLRLAGL
+175 LDRFAVQLRMTGL
-188 LTGRLFDEAAVL
+188 LTGELFDEAAVL
-200 LERSSARRRER
+200 LEREAAREPSQAASRPVADSAHARA
-211 EVAAPAATGEP
+211 V
-222 ALSRVVATH
+222 
-231 TASSA
+231 A
-236 GAAQA
+236 GAAPR
-241 LSANGAAPLPAVMNT
+241 SAVMSTGTRN
-256 PVRKAAQAAAAAL
+256 AAQRAAASL
-269 QVEPRT
+269 RVETRT
-275 LDAYHRLLD
+275 IDAYHRLLD

-321 GAPAAAPRDLGAIRY
+321 GAPAAAPRDLHAIRY

-359 DPPNVTMA
+359 DPPNVTMT

-454 DELIDA
+454 DEVIDA
-460 DVIEALLFAEGRLPG
+460 DVIEALLFTEGRLPG
-475 VPRTF
+475 APRTF

-532 HHRALPHHVG
+532 HHRALPHEVG

-574 ALGGPAGRLRPQPP
+574 ALEGLRGGSGRNRHIVLLTDGLPIIGDTTV
-588 HRAAH
+588 
-593 RRPADHRRHDSPPR
+593 RRERQLA
-607 AATRAPPRR
+607 
-616 RAPHRLPG
+616 
-624 QRRLPA
+624 RRLGVALHTVFLGNGDCPPVLDDISLETA
-630 GARRHL
+630 GLRFYG
-636 ARDRRAA
+636 
-643 LPRPP
+643 RP
-648 AGRRRTA
+648 T
-655 AGGAV
+655 AGGG
-660 IDAANP
+660 
-666 SQAPLVDRAP
+666 LR
-676 HPAVALPR
+676 LEER
-684 RKLPVRIESRVP
+684 

>member
-1 MTLHAPDRRT
+1 MTLPAPDRRT
-11 TELAGA
+11 AELSAA
-17 FVDLRTALGRVLV
+17 FAELRTALGRVLV

-139 LAERQALGQALPL
+139 LAERRALGQVLPL

-175 LDRFAVQLRLAGL
+175 LDRFAVQLRVTGL
-188 LTGRLFDEAAVL
+188 LVGQLFDEAAVL
-200 LERSSARRRER
+200 LQRASHRPR
-211 EVAAPAATGEP
+211 EV
-222 ALSRVVATH
+222 SRP
-231 TASSA
+231 S
-236 GAAQA
+236 
-241 LSANGAAPLPAVMNT
+241 PVMNT
-256 PVRKAAQAAAAAL
+256 TTRKAAQRAAAAL

-275 LDAYHRLLD
+275 LAAYHRLLE

-321 GAPAAAPRDLGAIRY
+321 GAPAAAPRDLHAIRY

-374 GAQSQGDDSDGAAAA
+374 GAQSQGDDDSDGAAAA

-398 DQADLPAPPTLFGK
+398 DQADLPAPPALFGK

-460 DVIEALLFAEGRLPG
+460 DVIEAVLFAEGRLPG
-475 VPRTF
+475 TPRTF

-532 HHRALPHHVG
+532 HHRALPHQVG

-552 LAEQAGQA
+552 LADQAGQA

-574 ALGGPAGRLRPQPP
+574 ALEGLRGGSGRNRHIVLLTDGLPIIGDTTVRRERQLARRLGVALHTVFLGNGDCPPVLDDISIETGGLRFCG
-588 HRAAH
+588 
-593 RRPADHRRHDSPPR
+593 RP
-607 AATRAPPRR
+607 
-616 RAPHRLPG
+616 LPG
-624 QRRLPA
+624 GGLRLEE
-630 GARRHL
+630 R
-636 ARDRRAA
+636 
-643 LPRPP
+643 
-648 AGRRRTA
+648 
-655 AGGAV
+655 
-660 IDAANP
+660 
-666 SQAPLVDRAP
+666 
-676 HPAVALPR
+676 
-684 RKLPVRIESRVP
+684 

>member
-1 MTLHAPDRRT
+1 MTLTAPDHRA
-11 TELAGA
+11 TELAAA
-17 FVDLRTALGRVLV
+17 FVELRTALGRVLV

-60 ELAAALASLSGAR
+60 ELAAALAALSGAR

-118 VALLEDLPRSP
+118 IALLEDLPRSP

-139 LAERQALGQALPL
+139 LAERHALGQPLPL

-175 LDRFAVQLRLAGL
+175 LDRFAVQLRLTGL
-188 LTGRLFDEAAVL
+188 LTGGLFDEAAVL
-200 LERSSARRRER
+200 LER
-211 EVAAPAATGEP
+211 
-222 ALSRVVATH
+222 
-231 TASSA
+231 
-236 GAAQA
+236 GAAQEPSRA
-241 LSANGAAPLPAVMNT
+241 AVRSTAGSAHPPAVMST
-256 PVRKAAQAAAAAL
+256 ATRKAAQRAAAAL

-284 RLRQRSA
+284 RLRQRTA

-341 LPDEV
+341 LPEEV

-460 DVIEALLFAEGRLPG
+460 DLIEALLFADGRLPG
-475 VPRTF
+475 APRTF
-480 ERKRRSA
+480 ERKRKSA

-574 ALGGPAGRLRPQPP
+574 ALEGLRGGSGRNRHVVLLTDGLPIIGDTTV
-588 HRAAH
+588 
-593 RRPADHRRHDSPPR
+593 RRERQLA
-607 AATRAPPRR
+607 
-616 RAPHRLPG
+616 
-624 QRRLPA
+624 RRL
-630 GARRHL
+630 GV
-636 ARDRRAA
+636 A
-643 LPRPP
+643 LHTVFLGNGDCPPVLDDISLETGGLRFYGRPL
-648 AGRRRTA
+648 
-655 AGGAV
+655 AGGG
-660 IDAANP
+660 
-666 SQAPLVDRAP
+666 LR
-676 HPAVALPR
+676 LEER
-684 RKLPVRIESRVP
+684 

>member
-1 MTLHAPDRRT
+1 MTPAAPDRRN
-11 TELAGA
+11 TELAAA
-17 FVDLRTALGRVLV
+17 FVELRTALGRVLV

-60 ELAAALASLSGAR
+60 ELAAALATLSGAR

-111 GPLLQAE
+111 GPLLQAQ

-139 LAERQALGQALPL
+139 LAERHALGQTLPL

-188 LTGRLFDEAAVL
+188 LTGGLFDEAAVL
-200 LERSSARRRER
+200 LERQAARRPARGALPSGTFTTA
-211 EVAAPAATGEP
+211 VAPAK
-222 ALSRVVATH
+222 
-231 TASSA
+231 
-236 GAAQA
+236 
-241 LSANGAAPLPAVMNT
+241 PAVMSTSIRN
-256 PVRKAAQAAAAAL
+256 AAQRAAAAL

-284 RLRQRSA
+284 RLRQRTA

-341 LPDEV
+341 LPEEV

-359 DPPNVTMA
+359 DPPNVTMT

-374 GAQSQGDDSDGAAAA
+374 GAQSQGDDSDGAAAS

-398 DQADLPAPPTLFGK
+398 DQADLPAPPSLFGQ

-460 DVIEALLFAEGRLPG
+460 DLIEALLFAEGRLPG
-475 VPRTF
+475 APRTF
-480 ERKRRSA
+480 ERKRKSA

-532 HHRALPHHVG
+532 HHRALPHQVG

-574 ALGGPAGRLRPQPP
+574 ALEGLRGGSGRN
-588 HRAAH
+588 
-593 RRPADHRRHDSPPR
+593 RHIVLLTDG
-607 AATRAPPRR
+607 
-616 RAPHRLPG
+616 LPIIG
-624 QRRLPA
+624 
-630 GARRHL
+630 
-636 ARDRRAA
+636 
-643 LPRPP
+643 
-648 AGRRRTA
+648 
-655 AGGAV
+655 
-660 IDAANP
+660 
-666 SQAPLVDRAP
+666 
-676 HPAVALPR
+676 
-684 RKLPVRIESRVP
+684 

>member
-1 MTLHAPDRRT
+1 MTQPAPDRRT
-11 TELAGA
+11 TELAAA
-17 FVDLRTALGRVLV
+17 FVHLRTALGRVLI

-60 ELAAALASLSGAR
+60 ELAAALAALSGAR

-83 RETDLLGD
+83 RESDLLGD

-139 LAERQALGQALPL
+139 LAERHALGQPLPL
-152 ESAVATGPLEQVEA
+152 ESALATGPLEQVEA

-175 LDRFAVQLRLAGL
+175 LDRFAVQLRMTGL
-188 LTGRLFDEAAVL
+188 LTGELFDEAAVL
-200 LERSSARRRER
+200 LEREAAREPSQAASRPVAGSAHARA
-211 EVAAPAATGEP
+211 V
-222 ALSRVVATH
+222 
-231 TASSA
+231 A
-236 GAAQA
+236 GAATR
-241 LSANGAAPLPAVMNT
+241 SAVMSTGTRN
-256 PVRKAAQAAAAAL
+256 AAQRAAAAL
-269 QVEPRT
+269 QVEART
-275 LDAYHRLLD
+275 IAAYHRLLD

-291 DESAS
+291 DEAAS

-321 GAPAAAPRDLGAIRY
+321 GAPAAAPRDLHAIRY

-359 DPPNVTMA
+359 DPPNVTMT

-454 DELIDA
+454 DEVIDA
-460 DVIEALLFAEGRLPG
+460 DVIEALLFTEGRLPG
-475 VPRTF
+475 APRTF

-532 HHRALPHHVG
+532 HHRALPHEVG

-574 ALGGPAGRLRPQPP
+574 ALEGLRGGSGRNRHIVLLTDGLPIIGDTTV
-588 HRAAH
+588 
-593 RRPADHRRHDSPPR
+593 RRERQLA
-607 AATRAPPRR
+607 
-616 RAPHRLPG
+616 
-624 QRRLPA
+624 RRLGVALHTVFLGNGDCPPVLDDISLETA
-630 GARRHL
+630 GLRFYG
-636 ARDRRAA
+636 
-643 LPRPP
+643 RP
-648 AGRRRTA
+648 T
-655 AGGAV
+655 AGGG
-660 IDAANP
+660 
-666 SQAPLVDRAP
+666 LR
-676 HPAVALPR
+676 LEER
-684 RKLPVRIESRVP
+684 

>member
-1 MTLHAPDRRT
+1 MTRPAPDRRIAD
-11 TELAGA
+11 LAGT
-17 FVDLRTALGRVLV
+17 FVELRTALGRVLV
-30 GQDDAATGL
+30 GQDESATGL

-60 ELAAALASLSGAR
+60 ELAAALAALSGAR

-118 VALLEDLPRSP
+118 IALLEDLPRSP

-139 LAERQALGQALPL
+139 LAERNALGQPLPL

-175 LDRFAVQLRLAGL
+175 LDRFAVQLRLTGL
-188 LTGRLFDEAAVL
+188 LTGGLFDEAAVL
-200 LERSSARRRER
+200 LERGAARESSRTAVRSTATPRAAVMSSA
-211 EVAAPAATGEP
+211 T
-222 ALSRVVATH
+222 
-231 TASSA
+231 
-236 GAAQA
+236 
-241 LSANGAAPLPAVMNT
+241 
-256 PVRKAAQAAAAAL
+256 RKAAQRAAAAL
-269 QVEPRT
+269 KVEPRT
-275 LDAYHRLLD
+275 IDAYHRLLD
-284 RLRQRSA
+284 RLRLRSA

-359 DPPNVTMA
+359 DPPNVTMT

-460 DVIEALLFAEGRLPG
+460 DLIEALLFAEGRLPG
-475 VPRTF
+475 APRTF
-480 ERKRRSA
+480 ERKRKSA

-532 HHRALPHHVG
+532 HHRALPHQVG

-574 ALGGPAGRLRPQPP
+574 ALEGLRGGSGRNRHIVLLTDGLPIIGDTTV
-588 HRAAH
+588 
-593 RRPADHRRHDSPPR
+593 RRERQLA
-607 AATRAPPRR
+607 
-616 RAPHRLPG
+616 
-624 QRRLPA
+624 RRL
-630 GARRHL
+630 G
-636 ARDRRAA
+636 
-643 LPRPP
+643 
-648 AGRRRTA
+648 
-655 AGGAV
+655 
-660 IDAANP
+660 
-666 SQAPLVDRAP
+666 
-676 HPAVALPR
+676 VALHTVFLGNGDCP
-684 RKLPVRIESRVP
+684 PVLDDISLETGGLRFYGRPLTGGGLRLEER

>member
-1 MTLHAPDRRT
+1 MAPSAPDRRT
-11 TELAGA
+11 TELAAA
-17 FVDLRTALGRVLV
+17 FVELRTELGRVLV
-30 GQDDAATGL
+30 GQHDAATGL

-60 ELAAALASLSGAR
+60 ELAAALAALSGTR

-139 LAERQALGQALPL
+139 LAERHALGQTLPL

-188 LTGRLFDEAAVL
+188 LTGGLFDEAAVL
-200 LERSSARRRER
+200 LEREAARQPAQG
-211 EVAAPAATGEP
+211 VVPSGTFTTADDAP
-222 ALSRVVATH
+222 R
-231 TASSA
+231 
-236 GAAQA
+236 
-241 LSANGAAPLPAVMNT
+241 PAVMSTAIRN
-256 PVRKAAQAAAAAL
+256 AAQRAAATL
-269 QVEPRT
+269 KVEPRT

-284 RLRQRSA
+284 RLRQRTA

-341 LPDEV
+341 LPEEV

-398 DQADLPAPPTLFGK
+398 DKADLPAPPSLFGQ

-460 DVIEALLFAEGRLPG
+460 DLIEALLFAEGRLPG
-475 VPRTF
+475 APRTF
-480 ERKRRSA
+480 ERKRKSA

-532 HHRALPHHVG
+532 HHRALPHQVG

-574 ALGGPAGRLRPQPP
+574 ALEGLRGGSGRNRHIVLLTDGLPIIGDTTV
-588 HRAAH
+588 
-593 RRPADHRRHDSPPR
+593 RRERQLA
-607 AATRAPPRR
+607 
-616 RAPHRLPG
+616 
-624 QRRLPA
+624 RRL
-630 GARRHL
+630 GV
-636 ARDRRAA
+636 A
-643 LPRPP
+643 LHTVFLGNGDCPPVLDDISLETGGLRFCGRPL
-648 AGRRRTA
+648 
-655 AGGAV
+655 AGGG
-660 IDAANP
+660 
-666 SQAPLVDRAP
+666 LR
-676 HPAVALPR
+676 LEER
-684 RKLPVRIESRVP
+684 

>member
-1 MTLHAPDRRT
+1 MTLPAPDRRT
-11 TELAGA
+11 AELSAA
-17 FVDLRTALGRVLV
+17 FAELRTALGRVLV

-60 ELAAALASLSGAR
+60 ELAAALAALSGAR

-91 VLLSRHRHRGH
+91 VLLSRHRYRGH

-139 LAERQALGQALPL
+139 LAERRALGQVLPL

-175 LDRFAVQLRLAGL
+175 LDRFAVQLRVTGL
-188 LTGRLFDEAAVL
+188 LVGGLFDEAAVL
-200 LERSSARRRER
+200 IERASRRPRA
-211 EVAAPAATGEP
+211 VAQPP
-222 ALSRVVATH
+222 S
-231 TASSA
+231 
-236 GAAQA
+236 
-241 LSANGAAPLPAVMNT
+241 VMNT
-256 PVRKAAQAAAAAL
+256 ATRKAAQRAAAAL

-275 LDAYHRLLD
+275 LAAYHRLLD

-291 DESAS
+291 DASAS

-305 FSSAA
+305 FSSLA

-374 GAQSQGDDSDGAAAA
+374 GAQSQGDDDADAAAA
-389 SPASDSWID
+389 AAPASDSWID
-398 DQADLPAPPTLFGK
+398 DQADLPAPPTVFGA
-412 PPPPAQVDPL
+412 PPPPAQVDLL

-460 DVIEALLFAEGRLPG
+460 DVIEALLFTEGRLPG
-475 VPRTF
+475 TPRTF
-480 ERKRRSA
+480 ERKRRNA

-532 HHRALPHHVG
+532 HHRALPHPVG

-574 ALGGPAGRLRPQPP
+574 ALEGLRGGSGRNRHIVLLTDGLPIIGDTTVRRERQL
-588 HRAAH
+588 AH
-593 RRPADHRRHDSPPR
+593 R
-607 AATRAPPRR
+607 
-616 RAPHRLPG
+616 LG
-624 QRRLPA
+624 
-630 GARRHL
+630 
-636 ARDRRAA
+636 
-643 LPRPP
+643 
-648 AGRRRTA
+648 
-655 AGGAV
+655 
-660 IDAANP
+660 
-666 SQAPLVDRAP
+666 
-676 HPAVALPR
+676 VALHTVFLGNGDCP
-684 RKLPVRIESRVP
+684 PVLDDISAETGGLRFRGRPLTGGGLRLEER

>member
-1 MTLHAPDRRT
+1 MTQPAPDRRT
-11 TELAGA
+11 TELAAA
-17 FVDLRTALGRVLV
+17 FVDLRTALGRVLI

-60 ELAAALASLSGAR
+60 ELAAALAALSGAR

-83 RETDLLGD
+83 RESDLLGD

-139 LAERQALGQALPL
+139 LAERHALGQPLPL

-175 LDRFAVQLRLAGL
+175 LDRFAVQLRMTGL
-188 LTGRLFDEAAVL
+188 LTGGLFDEAAVL
-200 LERSSARRRER
+200 LEREAARESSRLGVRSA
-211 EVAAPAATGEP
+211 
-222 ALSRVVATH
+222 
-231 TASSA
+231 A
-236 GAAQA
+236 GAAHA
-241 LSANGAAPLPAVMNT
+241 PAGANAAPRSAVMNT
-256 PVRKAAQAAAAAL
+256 TTRNAAQRAAASL
-269 QVEPRT
+269 QVEART
-275 LDAYHRLLD
+275 IDAYHRLLD

-321 GAPAAAPRDLGAIRY
+321 GAPAAAPRDLHAIRY

-359 DPPNVTMA
+359 DPPNVTMT

-454 DELIDA
+454 DEVIDA
-460 DVIEALLFAEGRLPG
+460 DVIEALLFTEGRLPG
-475 VPRTF
+475 APRTF

-532 HHRALPHHVG
+532 HHRALPHEVG

-574 ALGGPAGRLRPQPP
+574 ALEGLRGGSGRNRHIVLLTDGLPIIGDTTV
-588 HRAAH
+588 
-593 RRPADHRRHDSPPR
+593 RRERQLA
-607 AATRAPPRR
+607 
-616 RAPHRLPG
+616 
-624 QRRLPA
+624 RRLGVALHTVFLGNGDCPPVLDDISLETA
-630 GARRHL
+630 GLRFHGW
-636 ARDRRAA
+636 
-643 LPRPP
+643 P
-648 AGRRRTA
+648 T
-655 AGGAV
+655 AGGG
-660 IDAANP
+660 
-666 SQAPLVDRAP
+666 LR
-676 HPAVALPR
+676 LEER
-684 RKLPVRIESRVP
+684 

>member
-1 MTLHAPDRRT
+1 MAPPAPDRRT
-11 TELAGA
+11 AELAAA
-17 FVDLRTALGRVLV
+17 FVELRTALGRVLV

-60 ELAAALASLSGAR
+60 ELAAALAALSGAR

-118 VALLEDLPRSP
+118 IALLEDLPRSP

-139 LAERQALGQALPL
+139 LAERHALGQPLPL

-175 LDRFAVQLRLAGL
+175 LDRFAVQLRLTGL
-188 LTGRLFDEAAVL
+188 LTGGLFDEAAAL
-200 LERSSARRRER
+200 LER
-211 EVAAPAATGEP
+211 
-222 ALSRVVATH
+222 
-231 TASSA
+231 
-236 GAAQA
+236 GAAREPSRA
-241 LSANGAAPLPAVMNT
+241 AVRSAAGSAYAPAVMST
-256 PVRKAAQAAAAAL
+256 ATRKAAQRAAAAL
-269 QVEPRT
+269 HVEART
-275 LDAYHRLLD
+275 IDAYHRLLD

-359 DPPNVTMA
+359 DPPNVTMT

-398 DQADLPAPPTLFGK
+398 DQADVPAPPTLFGK

-460 DVIEALLFAEGRLPG
+460 DLIEALLFAEGRLPG
-475 VPRTF
+475 APRTF
-480 ERKRRSA
+480 ERKRKSA

-574 ALGGPAGRLRPQPP
+574 ALEGLRGGSGRNRHVVLLTDGLPIIGDTTV
-588 HRAAH
+588 
-593 RRPADHRRHDSPPR
+593 RRERQLA
-607 AATRAPPRR
+607 
-616 RAPHRLPG
+616 
-624 QRRLPA
+624 RRLGVALHTVFLGNGDCPPVLDDISIETA
-630 GARRHL
+630 GLRFYG
-636 ARDRRAA
+636 
-643 LPRPP
+643 RPL
-648 AGRRRTA
+648 
-655 AGGAV
+655 AGGG
-660 IDAANP
+660 
-666 SQAPLVDRAP
+666 LR
-676 HPAVALPR
+676 LEER
-684 RKLPVRIESRVP
+684 

>member
-1 MTLHAPDRRT
+1 MTQPAPDRRT
-11 TELAGA
+11 TELAAA
-17 FVDLRTALGRVLV
+17 FVDLRTALGRVLI

-60 ELAAALASLSGAR
+60 ELAAALAALSGAR

-83 RETDLLGD
+83 RESDLLGD

-139 LAERQALGQALPL
+139 LAERHALGQPLPL

-175 LDRFAVQLRLAGL
+175 LDRFAVQHRMTGL
-188 LTGRLFDEAAVL
+188 LTGELFDEAAVL
-200 LERSSARRRER
+200 LEREAAREPSEAASRPVAGSAHARA
-211 EVAAPAATGEP
+211 V
-222 ALSRVVATH
+222 
-231 TASSA
+231 A
-236 GAAQA
+236 GAAPR
-241 LSANGAAPLPAVMNT
+241 SAVMSTGTRN
-256 PVRKAAQAAAAAL
+256 AAQRAAASLRIEA
-269 QVEPRT
+269 RT
-275 LDAYHRLLD
+275 IDAYHRLLD

-321 GAPAAAPRDLGAIRY
+321 GAPAAAPRDLHAIRY

-359 DPPNVTMA
+359 DPPNVTMT

-454 DELIDA
+454 DEVIDA
-460 DVIEALLFAEGRLPG
+460 DVIEALLFTEGRLPG
-475 VPRTF
+475 APRTF

-532 HHRALPHHVG
+532 HHRALPHEVG

-574 ALGGPAGRLRPQPP
+574 ALEGLRGGSGRNRHIVLLTDGLPIIGDTTV
-588 HRAAH
+588 
-593 RRPADHRRHDSPPR
+593 RRERQLA
-607 AATRAPPRR
+607 
-616 RAPHRLPG
+616 
-624 QRRLPA
+624 RRL
-630 GARRHL
+630 GV
-636 ARDRRAA
+636 A
-643 LPRPP
+643 LHTVFLGNGDCPPVLDDISLETSGLRFYGRP
-648 AGRRRTA
+648 T
-655 AGGAV
+655 AGGG
-660 IDAANP
+660 
-666 SQAPLVDRAP
+666 LR
-676 HPAVALPR
+676 LEER
-684 RKLPVRIESRVP
+684 

>member
-1 MTLHAPDRRT
+1 MTLTAPDHRT
-11 TELAGA
+11 TELTAA
-17 FVDLRTALGRVLV
+17 FVELRTSLGRVLV

-60 ELAAALASLSGAR
+60 ELAAALAALSGAR

-102 ERLRRELIP
+102 ERLRRELIA

-118 VALLEDLPRSP
+118 IALLEDLPRSP

-139 LAERQALGQALPL
+139 LAERHALGQPLPL

-175 LDRFAVQLRLAGL
+175 LDRFAVQLRLTGL
-188 LTGRLFDEAAVL
+188 LTGGLFDEAAVL
-200 LERSSARRRER
+200 LERGAARKPSR
-211 EVAAPAATGEP
+211 VAARSAAG
-222 ALSRVVATH
+222 
-231 TASSA
+231 
-236 GAAQA
+236 GAYA
-241 LSANGAAPLPAVMNT
+241 PAVMST
-256 PVRKAAQAAAAAL
+256 ATRKSAQRAAAAL

-284 RLRQRSA
+284 RLRQRTA

-341 LPDEV
+341 LPEEV

-412 PPPPAQVDPL
+412 PPPPAQVDLL

-460 DVIEALLFAEGRLPG
+460 DLIEALLFADGRLPG
-475 VPRTF
+475 APRTF
-480 ERKRRSA
+480 ERKRKSA

-574 ALGGPAGRLRPQPP
+574 ALEGLRGGSGRNRHVVLLTDGLPIIGDTTV
-588 HRAAH
+588 
-593 RRPADHRRHDSPPR
+593 RRERQLA
-607 AATRAPPRR
+607 
-616 RAPHRLPG
+616 
-624 QRRLPA
+624 RRL
-630 GARRHL
+630 G
-636 ARDRRAA
+636 
-643 LPRPP
+643 
-648 AGRRRTA
+648 
-655 AGGAV
+655 
-660 IDAANP
+660 
-666 SQAPLVDRAP
+666 
-676 HPAVALPR
+676 VALHTVFLGNGDCP
-684 RKLPVRIESRVP
+684 PVLDDISLETGGLRFYGRPLTGGSLRLEER